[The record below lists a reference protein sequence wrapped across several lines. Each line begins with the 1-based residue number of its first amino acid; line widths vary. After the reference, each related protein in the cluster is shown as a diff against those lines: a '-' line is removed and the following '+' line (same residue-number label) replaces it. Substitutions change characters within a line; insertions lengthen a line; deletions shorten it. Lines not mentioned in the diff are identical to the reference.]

1 MSVTHC
7 PDWNPERKEILMKT
21 AVSKPKKSKVVT
33 SLQPQTTQVPS
44 PQQAHD
50 NPRPKSAQTTK
61 PTIDDIA
68 KRAYEIYLEKGCQQG
83 QCELNWKQAEQEL
96 SKGLKVVSA

>member
-1 MSVTHC
+1 
-7 PDWNPERKEILMKT
+7 MKT
-21 AVSKPKKSKVVT
+21 AVSKPKKSKVVVDQ
-33 SLQPQTTQVPS
+33 QPKATQVPVS
-44 PQQAHD
+44 QQAHD

-83 QCELNWKQAEQEL
+83 QCEENWKQAEQEL
-96 SKGLKVVSA
+96 TKGLKIVSA